1 MSADRFSSLQTRALP
16 GGALLY
22 IACDR
27 RARARGLAR
36 LDRLADD
43 HGLVLEPCRS
53 VHTLGMRFALD
64 LLWLDASG
72 QLIRLDANVAPRRLR
87 TCLRARAVIETNA
100 GCSER
105 FVNSLPYTKP

>member
-1 MSADRFSSLQTRALP
+1 MTSDNRLAGLERRPLP
-16 GGALLY
+16 GGLTLLV
-22 IACDR
+22 AGDR
-27 RARARGLAR
+27 RARRRGLAR
-36 LDRLADD
+36 LDELPAGHALLIER
-43 HGLVLEPCRS
+43 CRS

-105 FVNSLPYTKP
+105 FVNSLPYTP